1 MICSVNERLLSF
13 FVRCLQDPTDPD
25 GVQSGANPTCRRC
38 VYVLE
43 LIDDPVQSEVDCTA
57 DFEVTCFGLGLV
69 SPEVVHIYIPVCDF
83 YV

>member
-1 MICSVNERLLSF
+1 MQRKRQIAFV

-43 LIDDPVQSEVDCTA
+43 LIDDPVQSEVDCVE
-57 DFEVTCFGLGLV
+57 FEVTCFGLGLV
-69 SPEVVHIYIPVCDF
+69 SPEVVHIYIPICNI